1 VALQRG
7 PNAPAPTV
15 AQRACTV
22 AAMAGAETGDALA
35 CEDVRASTMVALAGA
50 PGGGGAFRLVQRDNA
65 APHLATRLLKTPGTR
80 VATTLDADLQ
90 RHAVRVLREQLAELA
105 DRAVGDGAL
114 VVIDNASGDVLAW
127 VGSSGDLSAAAQ
139 VDGVIAQRQAGST
152 LKPFLYAQAIDS
164 GVLTAASCERK

>member
-1 VALQRG
+1 
-7 PNAPAPTV
+7 
-15 AQRACTV
+15 
-22 AAMAGAETGDALA
+22 
-35 CEDVRASTMVALAGA
+35 MVALAGA

-90 RHAVRVLREQLAELA
+90 RRAVRVLREHLAELA

-139 VDGVIAQRQAGST
+139 VDGVIAQRQAGRRSAV
-152 LKPFLYAQAIDS
+152 PPRAGDR
-164 GVLTAASCERK
+164 GVLTAVALVAIATERGACVPQNYDAAFAAR